1 MAEDDVDF
9 VVAAYRDDGDWS
21 VMELPPSLGE
31 DFAGL
36 SESLRRFPSEVGVLG
51 MVSVKDDFFV
61 IVRRSGTQVRVLLS
75 DNTAALDYPLAAD
88 VAEVLD
94 APDPEDDDTVE
105 PIGDLDILS
114 DLGLASVE
122 LSLLCEDDDLYPDEV
137 LLDIAQRL
145 GFREQMETIVG

>member
-9 VVAAYRDDGDWS
+9 VVAAYRDDGEWA
-21 VMELPPSLGE
+21 VMELPPRLGE
-31 DFAGL
+31 DFAAL
-36 SESLRRFPSEVGVLG
+36 SESLRRFPSDVGVLG

-61 IVRRSGTQVRVLLS
+61 IVRRSGDQVRVMLS

-94 APDPEDDDTVE
+94 APDPEDDDTIE
-105 PIGDLDILS
+105 PVGDLDILS
-114 DLGLASVE
+114 DLGVASVE
-122 LSLLCEDDDLYPDEV
+122 LFLLCEDDDLYPDEV

>member
-21 VMELPPSLGE
+21 VMELPPRLGE

-36 SESLRRFPSEVGVLG
+36 GEELRRFPSEVGVLG
-51 MVSVKDDFFV
+51 LVSIKDDFFV
-61 IVRRSGTQVRVLLS
+61 VVRCSGPQLRVLLS

-88 VAEVLD
+88 VAEALD
-94 APDPEDDDTVE
+94 APDPDDDDDVE
-105 PIGDLDILS
+105 PVGDLEILA
-114 DLGLASVE
+114 DLGLSSVE
-122 LSLLCEDDDLYPDEV
+122 LSLLCDDDDLYPDDV

-145 GFREQMETIVG
+145 GFREQLETIVG